1 MGRGSC
7 RGWGGAVIVYLS
19 LSLSYYG
26 ANPGYLGGQQSSS
39 SVPGWLGAGKTLGS
53 GSCVGTSNV
62 THGHL

>member
-1 MGRGSC
+1 M
-7 RGWGGAVIVYLS
+7 IVYLS